1 MNHHSGGAQA
11 AVRPAIAAAT
21 GQNASGFLL
30 ARGRWSRPPP
40 LAVAAA
46 AGSWIADA

>member
-1 MNHHSGGAQA
+1 MNHHSGGAQP

-21 GQNASGFLL
+21 GQNTSGFLL
-30 ARGRWSRPPP
+30 ARRRWLRRPA

-46 AGSWIADA
+46 AGS